1 MRKERPSKWRL
12 NGKSGSGSYLSKKY
26 FTFSYKGQAYD
37 FVSNGRK
44 TGFLSANNGNPT
56 LQIEGSKIDLNGNIV
71 MMNPLILNGYEIY
84 QFNKTSTGYTT
95 QVGNDILE
103 IKGGT
108 TPIVPLFNAPP
119 GAIHQTMVVYNDM
132 QNQWSS
138 EYFDKHKAAVSNLFA
153 FTQTQFYIVYVAI
166 HMYTDGSIVEIG
178 YKIYQNG
185 SLGADTY
192 GFYYT
197 FNYQKNSDGSIT
209 FGDYTPFDTS
219 NPNHEE
225 FDKCLSP
232 ILDGYFK
239 KHKFFIKSWP
249 ALYNNSS
256 QYVMSSLIPA
266 EDKTLGVMV
275 GVPMT
280 F

>member
-1 MRKERPSKWRL
+1 MRVL
-12 NGKSGSGSYLSKKY
+12 IY
-26 FTFSYKGQAYD
+26 
-37 FVSNGRK
+37 
-44 TGFLSANNGNPT
+44 
-56 LQIEGSKIDLNGNIV
+56 
-71 MMNPLILNGYEIY
+71 MNF
-84 QFNKTSTGYTT
+84 Q
-95 QVGNDILE
+95 
-103 IKGGT
+103 
-108 TPIVPLFNAPP
+108 
-119 GAIHQTMVVYNDM
+119 
-132 QNQWSS
+132 
-138 EYFDKHKAAVSNLFA
+138 
-153 FTQTQFYIVYVAI
+153 
-166 HMYTDGSIVEIG
+166 
-178 YKIYQNG
+178 
-185 SLGADTY
+185 
-192 GFYYT
+192 T

>member
-1 MRKERPSKWRL
+1 
-12 NGKSGSGSYLSKKY
+12 
-26 FTFSYKGQAYD
+26 
-37 FVSNGRK
+37 
-44 TGFLSANNGNPT
+44 
-56 LQIEGSKIDLNGNIV
+56 
-71 MMNPLILNGYEIY
+71 
-84 QFNKTSTGYTT
+84 
-95 QVGNDILE
+95 
-103 IKGGT
+103 
-108 TPIVPLFNAPP
+108 
-119 GAIHQTMVVYNDM
+119 
-132 QNQWSS
+132 
-138 EYFDKHKAAVSNLFA
+138 
-153 FTQTQFYIVYVAI
+153 
-166 HMYTDGSIVEIG
+166 MYTDGSIVEIG

-185 SLGADTY
+185 SLGTDTY

-209 FGDYTPFDTS
+209 FGDYTPLDTS

-239 KHKFFIKSWP
+239 EHKFFIKSWP

-256 QYVMSSLIPA
+256 QYVMSSLILA

>member
-1 MRKERPSKWRL
+1 MIL
-12 NGKSGSGSYLSKKY
+12 YLMVEK
-26 FTFSYKGQAYD
+26 Q
-37 FVSNGRK
+37 VS
-44 TGFLSANNGNPT
+44 T

-178 YKIYQNG
+178 YKIYQNS